1 MMDPDAMDSH
11 FATVATQSQG
21 DLYMIAEAGGLF
33 LLVLGHRTSIMPG
46 GENKTNLL
54 YIVA

>member
-21 DLYMIAEAGGLF
+21 DLYMIAEAGS
-33 LLVLGHRTSIMPG
+33 LLPPVLGHRTD
-46 GENKTNLL
+46 NDCTATRTN
-54 YIVA
+54 